1 MNKRLKRSY
10 KYHCKTCNNKLQK
23 WGKTSAGSQRWRCMK
38 CSPTATHKRA
48 DLSRR
53 FMLERFVSWLL
64 GKSSQ
69 DELDGS
75 SRTFRY
81 QVSWCWDVVPKPT
94 LTGEIHHAIIV
105 DGIRVGCM
113 VCLIA
118 RTTNYVIT
126 WVWVPYE
133 SSEYWIHLFRIIPQP
148 KYIVCDGQKGLLK
161 ALDICWPD
169 VIVQRCRFH
178 AWLNIKSKLTLN
190 PESKAAKELLQITR
204 DLLDVRSRNQA
215 RRWKHR
221 LSHWHR
227 KHNKF
232 INERTIRHDLKKG
245 ERSWRYTHERL
256 RSAYKQLSR
265 ITDDLLR
272 SSYRISREL
281 PSTTNHIEGGINSQ
295 IRTKLKLHRGMP
307 QAHRMRLV
315 DWYLF
320 SRTEGQKPT
329 RNCL

>member
-1 MNKRLKRSY
+1 MDIRLKRCY

-23 WGKTSAGSQRWRCMK
+23 WGKTSAGSQRWRCIK
-38 CSPTATHKRA
+38 CSPTAIHKRL
-48 DLSRR
+48 DLSRS
-53 FMLERFVSWLL
+53 FVLEKFVSWLL

-69 DELDGS
+69 DELEQS

-81 QVSWCWDVVPKPT
+81 QTVWCWGIAPKPVM
-94 LTGEIHHAIIV
+94 TGEIHEAIIV

-161 ALDICWPD
+161 ALAICWPD
-169 VIVQRCRFH
+169 VILQRCRFH

-204 DLLDVRSRNQA
+204 DLLHVRTRNQA
-215 RRWKHR
+215 RRWKRQLKYWYRRYH
-221 LSHWHR
+221 
-227 KHNKF
+227 KF
-232 INERTIRHDLKKG
+232 INERTIKHDPKRG
-245 ERSWRYTHERL
+245 ERHWHYTHERL
-256 RSAYKQLSR
+256 RSAYKQLYK

-272 SSYRISREL
+272 SSYRINQEL
-281 PSTTNHIEGGINSQ
+281 PHNTNHIEGGINSQ

-307 QAHRMRLV
+307 QAHQMRLV

-320 SRTEGQKPT
+320 NRTEDQKPT
-329 RNCL
+329 QNCL